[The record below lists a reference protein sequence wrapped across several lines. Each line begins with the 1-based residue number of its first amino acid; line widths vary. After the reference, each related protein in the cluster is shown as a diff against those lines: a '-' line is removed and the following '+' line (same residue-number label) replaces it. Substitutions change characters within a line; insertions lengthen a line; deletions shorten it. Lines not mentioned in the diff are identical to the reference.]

1 MSYLARS
8 VSPRVTPA
16 AASLGRGL
24 GLGVGTAARSV
35 RRTTGLA
42 VFIGVWTCALAIIAH
57 GAETKMR
64 AVVDPVSGGVDLFE
78 DDQPVLRYN
87 YRTVEPPDSVLE
99 KVSAGSR
106 KYARA
111 RSNYIHP
118 LYGPEGEVLTED
130 WSVDHPHHRGI
141 YWAWP
146 EVDFGGARGDLHAL
160 QHVFARP
167 TGAIELS
174 SGETSARIEA
184 ENLWQW
190 EDKTPI
196 VRELATIIAHG
207 TTEHGRLVDLKF
219 QFTALEEGVKLAR
232 RGTDKYGGLNIRL
245 SPVKG
250 LQLVHHADLPNADPR
265 RGWSDSVG
273 VRSGGSSSV
282 GLAVFESSTN
292 PDYPGD
298 YVHYPD
304 LPWFQPTFPRA
315 GARYELK
322 KGKPLTLRYRLWIRR
337 GGQVDEV
344 EYVTQWRGLNE
355 TKPQLP

>member
-315 GARYELK
+315 GTRYELK